1 MPSLE
6 CNVAWLP
13 SLALME
19 EFSICCWE
27 EVDGEPHSPPPPP
40 FLSFDTDDDEE
51 GDAVGDGVEDD
62 GDDDEPLLESV
73 DFSIFFCYSNLVCK
87 IFTVF

>member
-1 MPSLE
+1 
-6 CNVAWLP
+6 
-13 SLALME
+13 ME

-27 EVDGEPHSPPPPP
+27 EVDGEPHSPPPPPP

-73 DFSIFFCYSNLVCK
+73 DFSIFFLFKSCLQNLHS
-87 IFTVF
+87 ILI

>member
-1 MPSLE
+1 
-6 CNVAWLP
+6 
-13 SLALME
+13 ME

-27 EVDGEPHSPPPPP
+27 EVDGEPHSPPPPPP

-73 DFSIFFCYSNLVCK
+73 DFSIFFLLFKSCLQNLHS
-87 IFTVF
+87 ILI